1 MICYK
6 INQRI
11 IEMKTKLATAI
22 ALSLLAGTTFAAPTF
37 YGEIDLSVDHVQADN
52 KNGVEDR
59 HITDLNSNNSFL
71 GLKGDEK
78 LTDRLSALY
87 QAEFTF
93 YGDEGSNSSNDV
105 FVPRNILIG
114 LKDEKIGV
122 LKVGKIDTP
131 VKQLSSVVDT
141 FNNYVANNADVA
153 GIMAGENR
161 IDNVLVYET
170 PAFQLGEGKLEG
182 KLQLA
187 TGEGND
193 TINSTKGGYTVAGR
207 GLGDSWSSSVV
218 YSDKTFV
225 AGLGYDKAI
234 PSRFLGRGF
243 LNADNTAPLLGQD
256 VTASRNVIAE
266 ANTIRA
272 IGRINLDNGLSLR
285 ALYQNSDI
293 ENASASPTANQAAA
307 ATIDDAQAW
316 LIGAEYNLP
325 NAKNWTVKGQYSYSD
340 VTFNNA
346 SPDFEVNQILAGV
359 DYAFSKQVKVY
370 GTAGYLTVEQGSD
383 EDKQILVGTGFEYK
397 F

>member
-1 MICYK
+1 
-6 INQRI
+6 
-11 IEMKTKLATAI
+11 MKTKLATAI
-22 ALSLLAGTTFAAPTF
+22 AFSLLAGTTFAAPTF
-37 YGEIDLSVDHVQADN
+37 YGEIDLSLDHVQADN

-93 YGDEGSNSSNDV
+93 YVDNGGSTDT
-105 FVPRNILIG
+105 FVPRNLLIG
-114 LKDEKIGV
+114 LKDEKLGT
-122 LKVGKIDTP
+122 LKAGKIDTP

-170 PAFQLGEGKLEG
+170 PAFNVGEGKLEA

-325 NAKNWTVKGQYSYSD
+325 TAKAWTVKGQYSYSD

-346 SPDFEVNQILAGV
+346 SPDFEANQILVGA
-359 DYAFSKQVKVY
+359 DYALSKQVKLY
-370 GTAGYLTVEQGSD
+370 GHAGYLTIEQGSD
-383 EDKQILVGTGFEYK
+383 EDKQVLVGTGFEYK

>member
-1 MICYK
+1 
-6 INQRI
+6 
-11 IEMKTKLATAI
+11 MKTKLATAI

-37 YGEIDLSVDHVQADN
+37 YGEIDLSLDHVQADN

-93 YGDEGSNSSNDV
+93 YSDEGSNSSNDV

-114 LKDEKIGV
+114 LKDEKLGA

-131 VKQLSSVVDT
+131 VKQLSAVVDT
-141 FNNYVANNADVA
+141 FNNYVANNADVN

-170 PAFQLGEGKLEG
+170 PAFNVGEGKVEA

-193 TINSTKGGYTVAGR
+193 TIKATKGGSTVAGR

-234 PSRFLGRGF
+234 PSRLLARGF
-243 LNADNTAPLLGQD
+243 LNADSRDVGERSNFTTELNTL
-256 VTASRNVIAE
+256 
-266 ANTIRA
+266 RA
-272 IGRINLDNGLSLR
+272 IGRVNLDNGLSIR
-285 ALYQNSDI
+285 GLYQVSDV
-293 ENASASPTANQAAA
+293 ENADASVPVNVTVEGVTTNIAPTFARN
-307 ATIDDAQAW
+307 IDDAQAW

-325 NAKNWTVKGQYSYSD
+325 NAKKWTVKGQYSYSD

-346 SPDFEVNQILAGV
+346 TPDFEAKQILAGV
-359 DYAFSKQVKVY
+359 DYALSKQVKVY
-370 GTAGYLTVEQGSD
+370 GTAGYLTIEQGSD
-383 EDKQILVGTGFEYK
+383 EDNQLLVGTGFEYK

>member
-1 MICYK
+1 
-6 INQRI
+6 
-11 IEMKTKLATAI
+11 MKTKLATAI
-22 ALSLLAGTTFAAPTF
+22 AFSLVAGTTFAAPTF
-37 YGEIDLSVDHVQADN
+37 YGEIDLSLDHVQADN

-93 YGDEGSNSSNDV
+93 YVDNGGSTDT
-105 FVPRNILIG
+105 FVPRNLLVG
-114 LKDEKIGV
+114 LKDEKLGT
-122 LKVGKIDTP
+122 LKAGKIDTP

-161 IDNVLVYET
+161 IDNALVYET
-170 PAFQLGEGKLEG
+170 PAFNVGEGKLEA

-234 PSRFLGRGF
+234 PSRLLARGF
-243 LNADNTAPLLGQD
+243 LNADTAGRDVGELSNFTTELNTL
-256 VTASRNVIAE
+256 
-266 ANTIRA
+266 RA
-272 IGRINLDNGLSLR
+272 IGRVNLDNGLSIR
-285 ALYQNSDI
+285 GLYQVSDVEDADASI
-293 ENASASPTANQAAA
+293 PVNATVAGVTTNIAPAFARN
-307 ATIDDAQAW
+307 IDDAQAW

-340 VTFNNA
+340 VTFDDA
-346 SPDFEVNQILAGV
+346 TSDFEANQFLVGL
-359 DYAFSKQVKVY
+359 DYAFSKQVKAY
-370 GTAGYLTVEQGSD
+370 GHAGYLTIEQGSD
-383 EDKQILVGTGFEYK
+383 EDKQVLVGTGFEYK

>member
-1 MICYK
+1 
-6 INQRI
+6 
-11 IEMKTKLATAI
+11 MKTKLATAI
-22 ALSLLAGTTFAAPTF
+22 ALSLLAGTTLAAPTF

-114 LKDEKIGV
+114 LKDEKIGA

-170 PAFQLGEGKLEG
+170 PAFQVGEGKIEA

-187 TGEGND
+187 TGEGNE
-193 TINSTKGGYTVAGR
+193 TIKATKGGSTVAGR

-234 PSRFLGRGF
+234 PSRLLARGF
-243 LNADNTAPLLGQD
+243 LNADTAGRD
-256 VTASRNVIAE
+256 VDELSNFTTE
-266 ANTIRA
+266 LNTIRA
-272 IGRINLDNGLSLR
+272 IGRVNLDNGLSIR
-285 ALYQNSDI
+285 GLYQVSEVEDADASVPVNSTVEGVTTNI
-293 ENASASPTANQAAA
+293 APAFARN
-307 ATIDDAQAW
+307 IDDAQAW
-316 LIGAEYNLP
+316 LVGAEYNLP

-340 VTFNNA
+340 VTFDDA
-346 SPDFEVNQILAGV
+346 TSDFEAKQILAGV

-370 GTAGYLTVEQGSD
+370 GTAGYLTIEQGSD
-383 EDKQILVGTGFEYK
+383 EDNQFLLGTGFEYK

>member
-1 MICYK
+1 
-6 INQRI
+6 
-11 IEMKTKLATAI
+11 MKTKLATAI
-22 ALSLLAGTTFAAPTF
+22 ALSLLAGTTLAAPTF

-114 LKDEKIGV
+114 LKDEKIGT

-170 PAFQLGEGKLEG
+170 PAFQVGEGKIEA

-187 TGEGND
+187 TGEGNE
-193 TINSTKGGYTVAGR
+193 TIKATKGGSTVAGR

-234 PSRFLGRGF
+234 PSRLLARGF
-243 LNADNTAPLLGQD
+243 LNADTAGRD
-256 VTASRNVIAE
+256 VDELSNFTTE
-266 ANTIRA
+266 LNTIRA
-272 IGRINLDNGLSLR
+272 IGRVNLDNGLSIR
-285 ALYQNSDI
+285 GLYQVSEVEDADASVPVNSTVEGVTTNI
-293 ENASASPTANQAAA
+293 APAFARN
-307 ATIDDAQAW
+307 IDDAQAW
-316 LIGAEYNLP
+316 LVGAEYNLP

-340 VTFNNA
+340 VTFDDA
-346 SPDFEVNQILAGV
+346 TSDFEAKQILAGV

-370 GTAGYLTVEQGSD
+370 GTAGYLTIEQGSD
-383 EDKQILVGTGFEYK
+383 EDNQFLLGTGFEYK

>member
-1 MICYK
+1 
-6 INQRI
+6 
-11 IEMKTKLATAI
+11 MKTKLATAI

-114 LKDEKIGV
+114 LKDEKIGA

-170 PAFQLGEGKLEG
+170 PAFQVGEGKIEA

-193 TINSTKGGYTVAGR
+193 TIKATKGGSTVAGR

-234 PSRFLGRGF
+234 PSRFLARGF
-243 LNADNTAPLLGQD
+243 LNSDYVANDPINDGQA
-256 VTASRNVIAE
+256 VEVASNVVAE
-266 ANTIRA
+266 ANTLRA
-272 IGRINLDNGLSLR
+272 IGRVNLDNGLSLR
-285 ALYQNSDI
+285 ALYQVSDI
-293 ENASASPTANQAAA
+293 ENADASPTPASALVAAN
-307 ATIDDAQAW
+307 IDDAQAW

-340 VTFNNA
+340 VTFDDA
-346 SPDFEVNQILAGV
+346 TSDFEAKQILAGV

-370 GTAGYLTVEQGSD
+370 GTAGYLTIEQGSD
-383 EDKQILVGTGFEYK
+383 EDNQFLLGTGFEYK

>member
-1 MICYK
+1 
-6 INQRI
+6 
-11 IEMKTKLATAI
+11 MKTKLATAI
-22 ALSLLAGTTFAAPTF
+22 AFSLLAGTTFAAPTF
-37 YGEIDLSVDHVQADN
+37 YGEIDLSLDHVQADN

-93 YGDEGSNSSNDV
+93 YVDNGGSTDT
-105 FVPRNILIG
+105 FVPRNLLIG
-114 LKDEKIGV
+114 LKDEKLGT
-122 LKVGKIDTP
+122 LKAGKIDTP

-170 PAFQLGEGKLEG
+170 PAFNVGEGKLEA

-325 NAKNWTVKGQYSYSD
+325 TAKAWTVKGQYSYSD

>member
-1 MICYK
+1 
-6 INQRI
+6 
-11 IEMKTKLATAI
+11 MKTKLATAI

-93 YGDEGSNSSNDV
+93 YVDNGGSSDT
-105 FVPRNILIG
+105 FVPRNLLIG
-114 LKDEKIGV
+114 LKDEKLGTV
-122 LKVGKIDTP
+122 KLGKIDTP

-193 TINSTKGGYTVAGR
+193 TIESTKGGSTVAGR

-218 YSDKTFV
+218 YSDKMFV

-234 PSRFLGRGF
+234 PSRFLSRGF
-243 LNADNTAPLLGQD
+243 LNADNTDARRGQD
-256 VTASRNVIAE
+256 VTASRNVLAE

-285 ALYQNSDI
+285 ALYQTSDI
-293 ENASASPTANQAAA
+293 ENADASPTPANALVAAN
-307 ATIDDAQAW
+307 IDDAQAW

-340 VTFNNA
+340 VTFDDA
-346 SPDFEVNQILAGV
+346 TSDFEAKQILAGV

-370 GTAGYLTVEQGSD
+370 GTAGYLTIEQGSD
-383 EDKQILVGTGFEYK
+383 EDNQFLLGTGFEYK

>member
-1 MICYK
+1 
-6 INQRI
+6 
-11 IEMKTKLATAI
+11 MKTKLATAI
-22 ALSLLAGTTFAAPTF
+22 AFSLLAGTTFAAPTF
-37 YGEIDLSVDHVQADN
+37 YGEIDATVDYLPEDN
-52 KNGVEDR
+52 ASPVSDR
-59 HITDLNSNNSFL
+59 DVIELNTNNSFL
-71 GLKGDEK
+71 GLKGEEK
-78 LTDRLSALY
+78 LTDRLSGLY

-93 YGDEGSNSSNDV
+93 YVDNGGSTDT
-105 FVPRNILIG
+105 FVPRNLLIG
-114 LKDEKIGV
+114 LKDEKLGT
-122 LKVGKIDTP
+122 LKAGKIDTP

-170 PAFQLGEGKLEG
+170 PAFNVGEGKLEA

-243 LNADNTAPLLGQD
+243 LNADNTAPRLGQD

>member
-1 MICYK
+1 
-6 INQRI
+6 
-11 IEMKTKLATAI
+11 MKTKLATAI

-114 LKDEKIGV
+114 LKDEKIGA

-170 PAFQLGEGKLEG
+170 PAFQVGEGKIEA

-187 TGEGND
+187 TGEGNE
-193 TINSTKGGYTVAGR
+193 TIKATKGGSTVAGR

-234 PSRFLGRGF
+234 PSRLLARGF
-243 LNADNTAPLLGQD
+243 LNADTAGRDLDELSNF
-256 VTASRNVIAE
+256 TTE
-266 ANTIRA
+266 LNTIRA
-272 IGRINLDNGLSLR
+272 IGRVNLDNGLSIR
-285 ALYQNSDI
+285 GLYQVSEVEDADASVPVNSTVEGVTTNI
-293 ENASASPTANQAAA
+293 APAFARN
-307 ATIDDAQAW
+307 IDDAQAW
-316 LIGAEYNLP
+316 LVGAEYNLP

-340 VTFNNA
+340 VTFDDA
-346 SPDFEVNQILAGV
+346 TSDFEAKQILAGV

-370 GTAGYLTVEQGSD
+370 GTAGYLTIEQGSD
-383 EDKQILVGTGFEYK
+383 EDNQFLLGTGFEYK

>member
-1 MICYK
+1 
-6 INQRI
+6 
-11 IEMKTKLATAI
+11 MKTKLATAI

-37 YGEIDLSVDHVQADN
+37 YGEIDLSLDHVQADN

-93 YGDEGSNSSNDV
+93 YSDECSTSSNDV

-114 LKDEKIGV
+114 LKDEKLGT

-131 VKQLSSVVDT
+131 VKQLSAVVDT
-141 FNNYVANNADVA
+141 FNNYVANNADVN

-170 PAFQLGEGKLEG
+170 PAFNVGEGKVEA

-193 TINSTKGGYTVAGR
+193 TIKATKGGSTVAGR

-234 PSRFLGRGF
+234 PSRLLARGF
-243 LNADNTAPLLGQD
+243 LNADSRDVGERSNFTTELNTL
-256 VTASRNVIAE
+256 
-266 ANTIRA
+266 RA
-272 IGRINLDNGLSLR
+272 IGRVNLDNGLSIR
-285 ALYQNSDI
+285 GLYQVSDV
-293 ENASASPTANQAAA
+293 ENADASVPVNVTVEGVTTNIAPTFARN
-307 ATIDDAQAW
+307 IDDAQAW

-325 NAKNWTVKGQYSYSD
+325 NAKKWTVKGQYSYSD

-346 SPDFEVNQILAGV
+346 TPDFEAKQILAGV
-359 DYAFSKQVKVY
+359 DYALSKQVKVY
-370 GTAGYLTVEQGSD
+370 GTAGYLTIEQGSD
-383 EDKQILVGTGFEYK
+383 EDNQLLVGTGFEYK

>member
-1 MICYK
+1 
-6 INQRI
+6 
-11 IEMKTKLATAI
+11 MKTKLATAI
-22 ALSLLAGTTFAAPTF
+22 AFSLLAGTTFAAPTF
-37 YGEIDLSVDHVQADN
+37 YGEIDLSLDHVQADN

-93 YGDEGSNSSNDV
+93 YVDNGGSTDT
-105 FVPRNILIG
+105 FVPRNLLIG
-114 LKDEKIGV
+114 LKDEKLGT
-122 LKVGKIDTP
+122 LKAGKIDTP

-170 PAFQLGEGKLEG
+170 PAFNVGEGKLEA

-207 GLGDSWSSSVV
+207 GLGDSWSSSVL

-243 LNADNTAPLLGQD
+243 LNADNTAPRLGQD

-325 NAKNWTVKGQYSYSD
+325 TAKAWTVKGQYSYSD

-346 SPDFEVNQILAGV
+346 SPDFEANQILVGA
-359 DYAFSKQVKVY
+359 DYALSKQVKLY
-370 GTAGYLTVEQGSD
+370 GHAGYLTIEQGSD
-383 EDKQILVGTGFEYK
+383 EDKQVLVGTGFEYK

>member
-1 MICYK
+1 
-6 INQRI
+6 
-11 IEMKTKLATAI
+11 MKTKLATAI
-22 ALSLLAGTTFAAPTF
+22 AFSLLAGTTFAAPTF
-37 YGEIDLSVDHVQADN
+37 YGEIDLSLDHVQADN

-93 YGDEGSNSSNDV
+93 YGDEGQSSSSDV

-114 LKDEKIGV
+114 LKDEKIGA

-131 VKQLSSVVDT
+131 VKQLSAVVDT
-141 FNNYVANNADVA
+141 FNNYVANNADIA

-170 PAFQLGEGKLEG
+170 PAFNVGEGKLEA

-207 GLGDSWSSSVV
+207 GLGDSWSSSVL

-243 LNADNTAPLLGQD
+243 LNADNTAPRLGQD

-325 NAKNWTVKGQYSYSD
+325 TAKAWTVKGQYSYSD

-346 SPDFEVNQILAGV
+346 SPDFEANQILVGA
-359 DYAFSKQVKVY
+359 DYALSKQVKLY
-370 GTAGYLTVEQGSD
+370 GHAGYLTIEQSSD
-383 EDKQILVGTGFEYK
+383 EDKQVLVGTGFEYK

>member
-1 MICYK
+1 
-6 INQRI
+6 
-11 IEMKTKLATAI
+11 MKTKLATAI
-22 ALSLLAGTTFAAPTF
+22 AFSLLAGTTFAAPTF
-37 YGEIDLSVDHVQADN
+37 YGEIDLSLDHVQADN

-93 YGDEGSNSSNDV
+93 YVDNGGSTDT
-105 FVPRNILIG
+105 FVPRNLLIG
-114 LKDEKIGV
+114 LKDEKLGT
-122 LKVGKIDTP
+122 LKAGKIDTP

-170 PAFQLGEGKLEG
+170 PAFNVGEGKLEA

-346 SPDFEVNQILAGV
+346 SADFEVNQILAGV

>member
-1 MICYK
+1 
-6 INQRI
+6 
-11 IEMKTKLATAI
+11 MKTKLATAI
-22 ALSLLAGTTFAAPTF
+22 ALSLLAGTTLAAPTF

-114 LKDEKIGV
+114 LKDEKIGA

-170 PAFQLGEGKLEG
+170 PAFQVGEGKIEA

-193 TINSTKGGYTVAGR
+193 TIKATKGGSTVAGR

-234 PSRFLGRGF
+234 PSRLLARGF
-243 LNADNTAPLLGQD
+243 LNADSRDVGVRSNFTTELNTL
-256 VTASRNVIAE
+256 
-266 ANTIRA
+266 RA
-272 IGRINLDNGLSLR
+272 IGRVNLDNGLSIR
-285 ALYQNSDI
+285 GLYQVSEV
-293 ENASASPTANQAAA
+293 ENANASTPINVVLDADTLDKRTVNVAPAFARN
-307 ATIDDAQAW
+307 IDDAQAW

-340 VTFNNA
+340 VTFDDA
-346 SPDFEVNQILAGV
+346 TSDFEAKQILAGV

-370 GTAGYLTVEQGSD
+370 GTAGYLTIEQGSD
-383 EDKQILVGTGFEYK
+383 EDNQFLLGTGFEYK

>member
-1 MICYK
+1 
-6 INQRI
+6 
-11 IEMKTKLATAI
+11 MKTKLATAI
-22 ALSLLAGTTFAAPTF
+22 AFSLLAGTTFAAPTF
-37 YGEIDLSVDHVQADN
+37 YGEIDLSLDHVQADN

-93 YGDEGSNSSNDV
+93 YGDEGQSSSSDV

-114 LKDEKIGV
+114 LKNEKIGA

-131 VKQLSSVVDT
+131 VKQLSAVVDT
-141 FNNYVANNADVA
+141 FNNYVANNADIA

-170 PAFQLGEGKLEG
+170 PAFNVGEGKLEA

-325 NAKNWTVKGQYSYSD
+325 TAKAWTVKGQYSYSD

-346 SPDFEVNQILAGV
+346 SPDFEANQILVGA
-359 DYAFSKQVKVY
+359 DYALSKQVKLY
-370 GTAGYLTVEQGSD
+370 GHAGYLTIEQGSD
-383 EDKQILVGTGFEYK
+383 EDKQVLVGTGFEYK

>member
-1 MICYK
+1 
-6 INQRI
+6 
-11 IEMKTKLATAI
+11 MKTKLATAI
-22 ALSLLAGTTFAAPTF
+22 AFSLVAGTTFAAPTF
-37 YGEIDLSVDHVQADN
+37 YGEIDLSLDHVQADN

-59 HITDLNSNNSFL
+59 HITDLNTNNSFL

-93 YGDEGSNSSNDV
+93 YVDNGGSSDT
-105 FVPRNILIG
+105 FIPRNLLIG
-114 LKDEKIGV
+114 LKDEKLGM
-122 LKVGKIDTP
+122 LKAGKIDTP

-141 FNNYVANNADVA
+141 FNNYVANNADIA

-161 IDNVLVYET
+161 IDNVLVYEA
-170 PAFQLGEGKLEG
+170 PAFNVGEGKIDA

-193 TINSTKGGYTVAGR
+193 TIEATKGGYTVAGR

-234 PSRFLGRGF
+234 PSRFLSRGF
-243 LNADNTAPLLGQD
+243 LNADNTAPRLGQD

-325 NAKNWTVKGQYSYSD
+325 NAKNWTVKGQYSQNVVS
-340 VTFNNA
+340 FKNA
-346 SPDFEVNQILAGV
+346 SPDFEANQILAGV
-359 DYAFSKQVKVY
+359 DYALSKQVKLY
-370 GTAGYLTVEQGSD
+370 GHAGYLTIEQGSD
-383 EDKQILVGTGFEYK
+383 EDEQVLVGTGFEYK

>member
-1 MICYK
+1 
-6 INQRI
+6 
-11 IEMKTKLATAI
+11 MKTKLATAI
-22 ALSLLAGTTFAAPTF
+22 AFSLLAGTTFAAPTF
-37 YGEIDLSVDHVQADN
+37 YGEIDLSLDHVQADN

-93 YGDEGSNSSNDV
+93 YVDNGGSTDT
-105 FVPRNILIG
+105 FVPRNLLIG
-114 LKDEKIGV
+114 LKDEKLGT
-122 LKVGKIDTP
+122 LKAGKIDTP

-170 PAFQLGEGKLEG
+170 PAFNVGEGKLEA

-218 YSDKTFV
+218 YSNKTFV